1 MLSKLQA
8 TLARLDMRLV
18 SVDWQRGRALA
29 EGDEA
34 QAILTWDR
42 KRLLWVSQLI
52 LEEVAV

>member
-29 EGDEA
+29 EGDDT